1 MILLSSRLV
10 AALAVLV
17 AVGGLLVFSIS
28 SPAIVTGQETDSD
41 VGAGAEGPA
50 DPSAD
55 PPASLPQTGTGGYV
69 GLADSNSQL
78 VIVLLAAV
86 GVTLAGGG
94 VFAIRYARR
103 ESRE

>member
-1 MILLSSRLV
+1 MILLRGRLV

-28 SPAIVTGQETDSD
+28 SPSIVTGQETDSD

-50 DPSAD
+50 DLPG
-55 PPASLPQTGTGGYV
+55 SLPQTGTSGYIEPID
-69 GLADSNSQL
+69 LNSQL
-78 VIVLLAAV
+78 VIVLLAAA
-86 GVTLAGGG
+86 GVTLAGAG
-94 VFAIRYARR
+94 VFAMRYTRR

>member
-1 MILLSSRLV
+1 M
-10 AALAVLV
+10 
-17 AVGGLLVFSIS
+17 LVFSIS

-55 PPASLPQTGTGGYV
+55 PPASLPQTGTGGYIEPV
-69 GLADSNSQL
+69 GSDRQL
-78 VIVLLAAV
+78 LSVLLAAV